1 PLSTRAFRLVP
12 KLFFSASSPPPHS
25 APNAATS
32 PFYKN
37 PFLVDPS
44 AYPGPPGIIGPN
56 APQHR
61 PQTLGTSGYKGGGG
75 SCRYNFLALTPE
87 IPSADRQ
94 SFYGSFTRDICD
106 KSLSVFADF
115 KYTRSFFDASLAAL
129 PFVRDPFNGP
139 NGLAFS
145 PSGITVPLSNPFN

>member
-1 PLSTRAFRLVP
+1 MIP
-12 KLFFSASSPPPHS
+12 KLFFSANSPPPHS
-25 APNAATS
+25 APNVATS

-37 PFLVDPS
+37 PFVIAPN

-56 APQHR
+56 ASQHV
-61 PQTLGTSGYKGGGG
+61 PQTLGTYGYKGGGDYF
-75 SCRYNFLALTPE
+75 RYNFLNDTPE

-106 KSLSVFADF
+106 KYLTIFADF
-115 KYTRSFFDASLAAL
+115 KYTRSFFDAALSAA
-129 PFVRDPFNGP
+129 PFVSDPFKGP

-145 PSGITVPLSNPFN
+145 PAV